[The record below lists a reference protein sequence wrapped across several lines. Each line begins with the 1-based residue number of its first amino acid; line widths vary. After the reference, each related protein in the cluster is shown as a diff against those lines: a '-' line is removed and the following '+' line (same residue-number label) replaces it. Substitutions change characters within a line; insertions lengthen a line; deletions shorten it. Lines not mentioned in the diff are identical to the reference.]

1 MSDAES
7 IDTSRRNW
15 IMLCIM
21 LGLTLSSMGSAIVNI
36 ALPNI
41 SRSFGSS
48 DAATVWVVNAYQLAG
63 TVCLLPV
70 ASLCETLGLKRVYA
84 TGLTLFIL
92 ASLACAA
99 APTLSWLVVARLV
112 QGIGA
117 GAVSVAGMAVVRV
130 IYPNRMVSK
139 GLALVALA
147 VAVPSALGP
156 TVAAAILSVG
166 EWPWLFLVNVPFCLG
181 HTDVHS
187 HCTHWGAQRAPIRWH
202 RRHS

>member
-1 MSDAES
+1 ENKCSRRRSPAAQRAHSMSEADNIS
-7 IDTSRRNW
+7 PSRRNW

-41 SRSFGSS
+41 SRFFGSS
-48 DAATVWVVNAYQLAG
+48 DAATVWVVNSYQLAA

-84 TGLTLFIL
+84 TGLTLFVL

-99 APTLSWLVVARLV
+99 APTLPVLVVARLI

-117 GAVSVAGMAVVRV
+117 GAVSVAGLAVVRV
-130 IYPNRMVSK
+130 IYP
-139 GLALVALA
+139 
-147 VAVPSALGP
+147 
-156 TVAAAILSVG
+156 
-166 EWPWLFLVNVPFCLG
+166 
-181 HTDVHS
+181 S
-187 HCTHWGAQRAPIRWH
+187 HM
-202 RRHS
+202 